1 MTSPYSP
8 GILYQTGLTARILP
22 DGTLDLLEQGGRTV
36 MVERLTGRSF
46 IDLYSLE
53 RVLSSLEGI
62 HKAEAY
68 VRWGEEHKPV
78 LTADLYCSQEPDLDR
93 VNKYLESRWDKSLL
107 PVEFRVIKD

>member
-1 MTSPYSP
+1 
-8 GILYQTGLTARILP
+8 
-22 DGTLDLLEQGGRTV
+22 